1 MHENVAFR
9 VRVLTIK
16 IDIASMRIF
25 SSHKGAVL
33 LLPTVVCHSYC
44 HHYRGRI
51 IIRRVEKSMKEYSIV
66 IDRRVLEVSGF

>member
-25 SSHKGAVL
+25 SSPSGAVL
-33 LLPTVVCHSYC
+33 LLPTVVCHSYY

-51 IIRRVEKSMKEYSIV
+51 IIRRHKKSMKECDIV
-66 IDRRVLEVSGF
+66 IDRRVLKVSGF

>member
-25 SSHKGAVL
+25 SSPRGAVL

-44 HHYRGRI
+44 HHYRLRI
-51 IIRRVEKSMKEYSIV
+51 ANRRAKKSMTEYSIV
-66 IDRRVLEVSGF
+66 IANRVLKVSGF